1 MLNYKK
7 VDQLKVIGYIDS
19 DFVNCMDTKKS
30 WLYVYFHGKV
40 WSSLSLLP
48 PPWKLNLWHALRP
61 PFRLIGY

>member
-40 WSSLSLLP
+40 
-48 PPWKLNLWHALRP
+48 
-61 PFRLIGY
+61 